1 VNTLAIELAPLG
13 ISVNAVAPGQIDT
26 RMNRGDLDLVALR
39 TGRPAEELLREQLDR
54 QVPARRLG
62 TPTDVA
68 AAFAF
73 LAGPDATYV
82 TGAVLRVDGGLLSG

>member
-62 TPTDVA
+62 TPRMSRPHSRSW
-68 AAFAF
+68 
-73 LAGPDATYV
+73 PDRTPP
-82 TGAVLRVDGGLLSG
+82 T